1 MQDLR
6 SWVPIGRRWDTR
18 PLLATTH
25 HVSNGRCVLVAKR
38 DLLEMLGPHDNKRR
52 FLAKASNGSI
62 RTV

>member
-6 SWVPIGRRWDTR
+6 SCLPIGRRWDTR
-18 PLLATTH
+18 LLLAPTH

-38 DLLEMLGPHDNKRR
+38 DLLEMLGPHNKRG